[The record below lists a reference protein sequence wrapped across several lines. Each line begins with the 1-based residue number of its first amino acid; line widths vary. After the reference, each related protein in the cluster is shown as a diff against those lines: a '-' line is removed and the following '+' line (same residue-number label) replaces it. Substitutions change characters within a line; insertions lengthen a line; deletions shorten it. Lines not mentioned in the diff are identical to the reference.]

1 MLRIRVNELSPEDRG
16 KLRAELVTLLLREM
30 TYPPIMDYRAG
41 ATRVRPSSAA
51 DRERATTFIASSR
64 LDDDSAIEITSSA
77 LPTAVTEVLAQYHA
91 AVTPTYADVQRRTM
105 PLRLAAPRLA
115 ADFQRRLVAYV
126 LDGAQNG
133 FGVAPRQPSW
143 HDSSN
148 VAPLAPPW
156 ESIARRTVMLAQAVA
171 ELRDEAGAVAV
182 RPSLPS
188 VADTDTERLPAV
200 ARAALPDPI
209 AAARHQPTA
218 PLPRLVDLT
227 PSPNQQRGDRA
238 IFTQLRQQLL
248 ASMAAA
254 SANYGINAP
263 ADDPAGLL
271 AALRRHDVI
280 DDADLRLAEGILA
293 LCARV
298 IAAER
303 VSIDDFRQALTLY
316 LLFNRGRL
324 GQR

>member
-1 MLRIRVNELSPEDRG
+1 MLRIRVNELSLEDRG
-16 KLRAELVTLLLREM
+16 KLRAEVVTLLLREM

-41 ATRVRPSSAA
+41 ATRVRPPSVA
-51 DRERATTFIASSR
+51 DRERAETFVATSR
-64 LDDDSAIEITSSA
+64 LDDANATEITSS
-77 LPTAVTEVLAQYHA
+77 VLAATVADVLTQYHA

-105 PLRLAAPRLA
+105 PLRLGAPRLA
-115 ADFQRRLVAYV
+115 ADVQRRLVAYV

-133 FGVAPRQPSW
+133 FGAPPRKLSW
-143 HDSSN
+143 QDSSN
-148 VAPLAPPW
+148 AAPLAPPW
-156 ESIARRTVMLAQAVA
+156 ESIAKRTVTLAQALA
-171 ELRDEAGAVAV
+171 ELRDEAPAIAA
-182 RPSLPS
+182 RPVTPS
-188 VADTDTERLPAV
+188 VADSDTERLPSV
-200 ARAALPDPI
+200 ARDLLPDVV

-218 PLPRLVDLT
+218 PLPRPVEIAL
-227 PSPNQQRGDRA
+227 SPDQQRADRA

-303 VSIDDFRQALTLY
+303 VSVVDFRQALTLY